1 MSVQVENLEKNMAK
15 LTIEVSAED
24 LEKALE
30 SAYQKQ
36 KKQISVPGFR
46 KGKVPRAMIE
56 KMYGVD
62 VFYEDAANALMQQNY
77 AAAVDES
84 GIDIVS
90 RPTVDVV
97 QIEKGKPFIFTAEVA
112 VKPEVTLGKYMG
124 VTVTKID
131 TSVSDEE
138 VDEALEKERNNNART
153 INVTDRPVAQGD
165 TAVIDFEGFVDGVAF
180 EGGKGEN
187 HSLEIGSH
195 TFIDTFEDQLVGKNV
210 GDEVDVNVT
219 FPEQY
224 QAADLAGK
232 PATFK
237 VKINEIKAKELPEL
251 DDEFAK
257 DVSEFDT
264 LAEYDK
270 EILKKTRTKIV
281 TVEDISE
288 MDEDFY
294 GRIEALYDPAR
305 VLIEWNG
312 MWPQDQLQLP
322 DTWELFQQITIIDGS
337 TFELYLSN
345 MKPLLALLVKRS
357 ELVIMNRCDEVSD
370 ENITRYR
377 RGLKALNPQAE
388 LIFEDAEG
396 EIEQEVLEEDLPYD
410 MKADVIKIDP
420 KDYGIWYIDAM
431 DKQDR
436 YEGKVVEF
444 TGMVLK
450 SPEFPKNYFVP
461 GRMAM
466 TCCEADM
473 TFLGFICKARE
484 ARNLETKQWVK
495 VRAKIAYEF
504 WPDYDGVGP
513 VLYAESVE
521 SAQEIKDIVQF

>member
-1 MSVQVENLEKNMAK
+1 MREYGYQWNEMLP
-15 LTIEVSAED
+15 LTQ
-24 LEKALE
+24 EKALE
-30 SAYQKQ
+30 LFGHDLHVYLLHTDGTESLAESRERIEEHEGIFGVEKETWNKALKQ
-36 KKQISVPGFR
+36 Q
-46 KGKVPRAMIE
+46 E
-56 KMYGVD
+56 KMP
-62 VFYEDAANALMQQNY
+62 VFVINGFLEAGKTQFITNTLQQDY
-77 AAAVDES
+77 FQAD
-84 GIDIVS
+84 GT
-90 RPTVDVV
+90 TVL
-97 QIEKGKPFIFTAEVA
+97 I
-112 VKPEVTLGKYMG
+112 LC
-124 VTVTKID
+124 
-131 TSVSDEE
+131 EE
-138 VDEALEKERNNNART
+138 
-153 INVTDRPVAQGD
+153 GD
-165 TAVIDFEGFVDGVAF
+165 T
-180 EGGKGEN
+180 
-187 HSLEIGSH
+187 
-195 TFIDTFEDQLVGKNV
+195 
-210 GDEVDVNVT
+210 
-219 FPEQY
+219 
-224 QAADLAGK
+224 
-232 PATFK
+232 
-237 VKINEIKAKELPEL
+237 
-251 DDEFAK
+251 
-257 DVSEFDT
+257 
-264 LAEYDK
+264 EYDK

-337 TFELYLSN
+337 TFDLYLNN
-345 MKPLLALLVKRS
+345 MKPLLALLVKHS

-420 KDYGIWYIDAM
+420 KDFGIWYIDAL
-431 DKQDR
+431 DKKDR

-473 TFLGFICKARE
+473 TFLGFVCKARE
-484 ARNLETKQWVK
+484 ARNLENRQWVK
-495 VRAKIAYEF
+495 VRAKIEYEE
-504 WPDYDGVGP
+504 WQDYGGVGP

-521 SAQEIKDIVQF
+521 PAEPIKDIVQF